1 MWICT
6 SQWDNIQWWT
16 SGLQC
21 IEREQA
27 RKPRSYASL
36 KLCCVTDWLTGGWGV
51 GLLAQLEIT
60 MIAVGPILIWNW
72 GVMTEYIGSIWA
84 DANVCT
90 QTTPSFS
97 SSFSSAD
104 SSLATTAIFALAML
118 AKLTLTIIG
127 MVYDQKYIIRH
138 SGLSDACAPWL
149 LEYVYFCQSQVS
161 RASSRPG
168 WFSAGIFVKGQ
179 THFLILSICSSPLS
193 HLHLSCSPRRWAT
206 ILSLVLFFA
215 QISSTNHAYLKL
227 KRSHQTSTDCAK

>member
-1 MWICT
+1 MRCGAT
-6 SQWDNIQWWT
+6 SAVRNHYDSSWSHLDLELRCHDRTYGFHLSRCKCLHIDNSQ
-16 SGLQC
+16 LQ
-21 IEREQA
+21 QHA
-27 RKPRSYASL
+27 RY
-36 KLCCVTDWLTGGWGV
+36 
-51 GLLAQLEIT
+51 
-60 MIAVGPILIWNW
+60 
-72 GVMTEYIGSIWA
+72 
-84 DANVCT
+84 
-90 QTTPSFS
+90 
-97 SSFSSAD
+97 AD

-193 HLHLSCSPRRWAT
+193 HLHLSCSPRR
-206 ILSLVLFFA
+206 
-215 QISSTNHAYLKL
+215 
-227 KRSHQTSTDCAK
+227 